1 MNRIIG
7 TLALWLIVC
16 NISFAQKNGYFVK
29 GDYGI
34 TLGTAQ
40 YFGDLNA
47 KGAINDTKQSLGI
60 FFRKQFNDYIG
71 LRVSG
76 TYAQLHYNSKNQSN
90 PAYQQAQKLY
100 FYDDVYEF
108 AVQGD
113 FNFFKFNPLEP
124 YQRFTPYI
132 TLGLGLINYSPY
144 VLLDPKDQNEYG
156 LPSKLYLKNL
166 TTEEEKSYTT
176 MALSCPLG
184 VGLKYSINKK
194 IGFFAEAVYRFTN
207 TDYLDDVSKTYIG
220 HDKAIVQQQNHLID
234 FHFQDPSGQYQTY
247 VQPDG
252 QTSAPINYK
261 PIGYI
266 QGAKRGDPSTN
277 DAFVIAQFG
286 ITWNIGTNRCP
297 PIY

>member
-7 TLALWLIVC
+7 TLALLLIVC
-16 NISFAQKNGYFVK
+16 NISFAQRNGYFVK

-34 TLGTAQ
+34 TIGTAQ

-47 KGAINDTKQSLGI
+47 HGAIDNTRQSFGI

-76 TYAQLHYNSKNQSN
+76 TFAQLAYNSASN
-90 PAYQQAQKLY
+90 PKNPGYLRAQNLS

-132 TLGLGLINYSPY
+132 TLGLGVINYSPY
-144 VLLDPKDQNEYG
+144 VILSSQVQKDWN
-156 LPSKLYLKNL
+156 LPSKKQALRELE
-166 TTEEEKSYTT
+166 TEEDKSYTN
-176 MALSCPLG
+176 MAISCPLG
-184 VGLKYSINKK
+184 VGFKFSINKNT
-194 IGFFAEAVYRFTN
+194 GFFAEAAYRFTN
-207 TDYLDDVSKTYIG
+207 TDYLDDVSKNYIG
-220 HDKAIVQQQNHLID
+220 YERALQLKTQPIPSIAYLL
-234 FHFQDPSGQYQTY
+234 QDPSIYNSNTIPS
-247 VQPDG
+247 V
-252 QTSAPINYK
+252 TIK
-261 PIGYI
+261 PVGYI
-266 QGAKRGDPSTN
+266 KGAQRGIPSTK
-277 DAFVIAQFG
+277 DAFIIAQFG
-286 ITWNIGTNRCP
+286 ITWNIGTHRCP

>member
-1 MNRIIG
+1 MKVNRIIG
-7 TLALWLIVC
+7 TLTLWLIVC

-34 TLGTAQ
+34 TVGTAQ

-47 KGAINDTKQSLGI
+47 AGAINNTRQSLGI

-76 TYAQLHYNSKNQSN
+76 TYAQLAYNSNSTSN
-90 PAYQQAQKLY
+90 PIYQKVQNLS

-113 FNFFKFNPLEP
+113 FNFFRYNSLEP

-132 TLGLGLINYSPY
+132 TLGLGVINYSPY
-144 VLLDPKDQNEYG
+144 VILTPQVQKEWN
-156 LPSKLYLKNL
+156 LPSNKQALRELE
-166 TTEEEKSYTT
+166 TEEEKSYTN
-176 MALSCPLG
+176 MAISCPLG
-184 VGLKYSINKK
+184 VGFKFSINKK

-220 HDKAIVQQQNHLID
+220 YDEAIKLKTQPIPSIAYLL
-234 FHFQDPSGQYQTY
+234 QDPSIYSSFVPSETI
-247 VQPDG
+247 
-252 QTSAPINYK
+252 T

-266 QGAKRGDPSTN
+266 KGAKRGDPSTK

-286 ITWNIGTNRCP
+286 ITWNIGTHRCP

>member
-1 MNRIIG
+1 MKVNRIIG
-7 TLALWLIVC
+7 TLALWLILC

-34 TLGTAQ
+34 TIGTAQ

-47 KGAINDTKQSLGI
+47 TGAVNDTRQSLGI

-71 LRVSG
+71 VRVSG
-76 TYAQLHYNSKNQSN
+76 TYAQLTYNSTNNSN
-90 PAYQQAQKLY
+90 PIYQKVQNLS

-132 TLGLGLINYSPY
+132 TLGLGVLNYSPY
-144 VLLDPKDQNEYG
+144 VILSSQVQKDWN
-156 LPSKLYLKNL
+156 LPSKKQALRELE
-166 TTEEEKSYTT
+166 TEEDKSYTN
-176 MALSCPLG
+176 MAISCPLG
-184 VGLKYSINKK
+184 VGFKFSINKNA
-194 IGFFAEAVYRFTN
+194 GFFAEAVYRFTN

-220 HDKAIVQQQNHLID
+220 YDEAIKLKTQPIPSIAYLL
-234 FHFQDPSGQYQTY
+234 QDPSTHSSLIPS
-247 VQPDG
+247 VTNTPV
-252 QTSAPINYK
+252 
-261 PIGYI
+261 GYI
-266 QGAKRGDPSTN
+266 KGTKRGDPSTK